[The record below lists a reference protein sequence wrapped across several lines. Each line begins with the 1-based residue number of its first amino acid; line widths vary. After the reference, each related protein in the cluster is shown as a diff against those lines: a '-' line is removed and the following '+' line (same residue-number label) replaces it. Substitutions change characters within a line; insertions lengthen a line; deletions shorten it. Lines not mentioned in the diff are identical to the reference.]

1 MNIFPFLLL
10 SSFFLLNFTNVFS
23 EENRNFNKNTFL
35 VMSHDDLF
43 KKSVPGKAIYSS
55 FVEKRNKLLEES
67 KKIEESFVSEEL
79 LLTQKREGLTSDEFQ
94 KLANDFDQKVE
105 ITRKNRLEKD
115 RSLQNEFNNWKQKF
129 VKIILPIVKKIMSD
143 NDASIVLDTSTR
155 GIIYEQNIDI
165 TEDVITMLDK
175 IYIENPEI
183 FRIIVEGED
192 NE

>member
-1 MNIFPFLLL
+1 
-10 SSFFLLNFTNVFS
+10 
-23 EENRNFNKNTFL
+23 
-35 VMSHDDLF
+35 MSHDDLF
-43 KKSVPGKAIYSS
+43 KKSEPGKAIYSS
-55 FVEKRNKLLEES
+55 FVEKRNKLLEEA

-79 LLTQKREGLTSDEFQ
+79 FLTQKRDNLTSDEFQ

-115 RSLQNEFNNWKQKF
+115 RSLQNEFNTWKQKF

-143 NDASIVLDTSTR
+143 NDASVVLDTSTR

-165 TEDVITMLDK
+165 TEDVITILDK

-183 FRIIVEGED
+183 FRIIVKGED
-192 NE
+192 YE